1 MNEELKKKII
11 EAQNGNKNTLNELVK
26 DNLGLVYNISK
37 RYVNRGYE
45 IEDIVQIGSI
55 GLIKAIKKFD
65 FNYNVMLSTFA
76 VTYIIGEIKRFFR
89 DDGDIKI
96 SREIKELSVKIKE
109 EQKKNENITINELV
123 KKLNASKDE
132 ILLAIS
138 SDKKVESLE
147 DKIDDDG
154 LSLLDK
160 LPNSNEENNE
170 EKLVRKLALKESIE
184 KLNNE
189 DKELIYL
196 RYFKN
201 QTQSNTAKIIGISQV
216 QVSRKEKKILKILE
230 RDLA

>member
-45 IEDIVQIGSI
+45 IDDIVQIGSI

-109 EQKKNENITINELV
+109 EQKKNENITINELA
-123 KKLNASKDE
+123 KKLNANKDE

-216 QVSRKEKKILKILE
+216 QVSRKEKRILKILE